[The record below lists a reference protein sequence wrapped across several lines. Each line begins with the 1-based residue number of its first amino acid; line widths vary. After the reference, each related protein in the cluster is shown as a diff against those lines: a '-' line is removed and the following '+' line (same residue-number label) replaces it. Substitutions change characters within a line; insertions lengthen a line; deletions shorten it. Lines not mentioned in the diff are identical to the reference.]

1 LQTQPVSGSGF
12 RFEAPADWTVTREAP
27 AVSAASG
34 KVDLVEVRT
43 FRLVKPYRVALF
55 DATTRELDGVIDR
68 IARQLSGKVAS
79 RETVTIAGRRA
90 RAYRVDY
97 DGKVQ
102 EIAFVLR
109 ERSEYQ
115 LLCRREDDGA
125 DDACRVLRESFE
137 LR

>member
-12 RFEAPADWTVTREAP
+12 RFEAPDGWALKRGGG
-27 AVSAASG
+27 AVSAANG
-34 KVDLVEVRT
+34 DVDLIEVRT

-55 DATTRELDGVIDR
+55 EATTRELDDVIDR
-68 IARQLSGKVAS
+68 IAKQLSGQVAT
-79 RETVTIAGRRA
+79 RETITIAGRKA

-115 LLCRREDDGA
+115 LLCRRAAGADGA
-125 DDACRVLRESFE
+125 SCSLLRESFA